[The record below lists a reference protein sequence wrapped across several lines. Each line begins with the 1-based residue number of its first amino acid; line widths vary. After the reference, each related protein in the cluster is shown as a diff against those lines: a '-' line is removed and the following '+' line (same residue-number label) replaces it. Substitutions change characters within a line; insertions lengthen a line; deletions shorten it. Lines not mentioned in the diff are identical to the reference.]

1 MSKPPHPRSPLAE
14 VLEAFRQQLSS
25 ERPGMYLS
33 ERSSLG
39 QLNLRG
45 EATDTEFLERVER
58 CLGIPLPVRP
68 NTYTENHRV
77 TSLWFGPDEWLLVT
91 RPGSEG
97 DTARELRGALQG
109 LFSAV
114 TDVTHNQTV
123 LRVRGNRTLDVLG
136 KGCSLDLHPTVF
148 GPGRCAQTLLAKAGI
163 AICWVDHSP
172 SFDLIVRRSFA
183 EYLALWLKDASEE
196 YGFAA
201 SSDEVT
207 EVA

>member
-1 MSKPPHPRSPLAE
+1 MSRPPHSRSPLDK
-14 VLEAFRQQLSS
+14 VLEAFRPK
-25 ERPGMYLS
+25 PGSQMPGLYLS
-33 ERSSLG
+33 ERFSLG

-45 EATDTEFLERVER
+45 EARDTEFLERVER
-58 CLGIPLPVRP
+58 CLGIRLPVQP
-68 NTYTENHRV
+68 NTYTENNSV
-77 TSLWFGPDEWLLVT
+77 TSLWFGPDEWLLIT
-91 RPGSEG
+91 CPGRES
-97 DTARELRGALQG
+97 DTVRELRGSLQG

-148 GPGRCAQTLLAKAGI
+148 GPGCCAQTLLAKAGV
-163 AICWVDHSP
+163 AIRWVDHSP

-183 EYLALWLKDASEE
+183 EYLALWLKDAAEE